1 MKEIRTVYN
10 FLAGKL
16 RRKDHLEYLGVDE
29 RIILK
34 QEAL

>member
-1 MKEIRTVYN
+1 MKEIRNVYN
-10 FLAGKL
+10 ILAGNL

-34 QEAL
+34 QEVL